1 MARTVRVA
9 AVQYLMRPVSDW
21 DMFAKQVSGLV
32 MTAADY
38 KVKLVLFP
46 EYFTTQLLTLED
58 TTVPI
63 HTLIRS
69 LAKQRDRYLELMTG
83 LAKKHKVFIVGGT
96 HPTLEDDK
104 VYNDCHLFAP
114 SGAMGVQGKLKMT
127 RFEREEWFVSPR
139 DQIRIFN
146 TDIGKLGVA
155 VCYDVE
161 FPEIVRKMALEG
173 MEILC
178 VPSCTDDRHGY
189 YRVRYCAQSRAIENQ
204 LYAIH
209 TGTIGSLPMIPAI
222 AMNYGQASILTPSD
236 FSFARDGI
244 LAEGNTNQEQ
254 VIVGELN
261 MDVLHESRT
270 NGTVIPLLDSASLQ
284 GKLQG
289 FEEVALA

>member
-1 MARTVRVA
+1 
-9 AVQYLMRPVSDW
+9 MRPVSDW
-21 DMFAKQVSGLV
+21 DAFASQVSGLV
-32 MTAADY
+32 NTAADY

-58 TTVPI
+58 TSVPI
-63 HTLIRS
+63 HELIRA
-69 LAKQRDRYLELMTG
+69 LAKQRDRYLELLTG
-83 LAKKHKVFIVGGT
+83 LAKRHKVFIVGGT
-96 HPTLEDDK
+96 HPSLEGNK
-104 VYNDCHLFAP
+104 VYNDSHLFAP
-114 SGAMGVQGKLKMT
+114 SGAVGVQGKVKMT
-127 RFEREEWFVSPR
+127 RFEREEWLVSPR

-146 TDIGKLGVA
+146 TDIGKLGIA

-189 YRVRYCAQSRAIENQ
+189 FRVRYCAQARAIENQ

-261 MDVLHESRT
+261 MDILHESRT

-284 GKLQG
+284 GKLDK
-289 FEEVALA
+289 FEEVPLS